1 MTKNLV
7 QRAHE
12 PRRAVLP
19 YASARW
25 VAARGLHPPSS
36 GEPWKVTILLDVVNP
51 RVVLADTAVRTRL
64 QIVIESFE
72 WSVFFTHG
80 SGASWIRVTDAPRVH
95 ERDDFGLLPHV
106 TELRNI
112 GRLVQWLEQ
121 RFKLEFRRPHAVI
134 HTNLVDA
141 QQNILLWIV
150 SSL

>member
-1 MTKNLV
+1 MTKNLA
-7 QRAHE
+7 QRTFD
-12 PRRAVLP
+12 PRRSALP

-25 VAARGLHPPSS
+25 VAARGLHPPS

-51 RVVLADTAVRTRL
+51 RLALADTAVRTRL

-80 SGASWIRVTDAPRVH
+80 SGVSWIRVTEAPRVH
-95 ERDDFGLLPHV
+95 ERDDFKLLPHV
-106 TELRNI
+106 TELRNLGTFVRWI
-112 GRLVQWLEQ
+112 EQ
-121 RFKLEFRRPHAVI
+121 RFKLEFRRPHATI
-134 HTNLVDA
+134 HTNLIDA